1 MDFPWPCLN
10 KVTSRDQHGD
20 VEEGSQFG
28 FQDSEVI
35 ELLGVAIPFEGPWRL
50 AIAQGSTTQGAAA
63 PQIAGLDQRASTPPS
78 RTDRFIGD
86 AFSHLVRSFEDMPSQ
101 DLATIKN
108 EILNSVENI
117 FKVNAARALIFET
130 VGWQLEPFF
139 VLGSAEGVVENGG
152 IAT

>member
-1 MDFPWPCLN
+1 M
-10 KVTSRDQHGD
+10 
-20 VEEGSQFG
+20 
-28 FQDSEVI
+28 I

-50 AIAQGSTTQGAAA
+50 RKVQLRKVLLRLRLLAWTNVHRRLHQELIASLVMPSFTWCAA
-63 PQIAGLDQRASTPPS
+63 
-78 RTDRFIGD
+78 
-86 AFSHLVRSFEDMPSQ
+86 FEDMPSQ

-108 EILNSVENI
+108 EILNSLESI

-139 VLGSAEGVVENGG
+139 VLDSAEGVVENGG